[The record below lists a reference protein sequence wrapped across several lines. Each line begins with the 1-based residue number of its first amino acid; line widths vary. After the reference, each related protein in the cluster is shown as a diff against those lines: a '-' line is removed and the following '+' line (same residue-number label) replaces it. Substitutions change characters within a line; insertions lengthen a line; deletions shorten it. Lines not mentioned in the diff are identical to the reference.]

1 MDDGELDYSNQE
13 FFLSPNMDD
22 LPSSCSYGFLD
33 ELLKDTPHAC
43 THTHTCNPP
52 GPDNPHTHVCFHA
65 HTKLLPSSEDKVESE
80 DTAESIEKKSKKRP
94 LGNREA
100 VRKYREKKKAKA
112 ASLED
117 EVKHLRALNQQL
129 LKRLQGQAALEAEV
143 ARLKCLLVDIRGRIE
158 GEIGSFPYQKSANNV
173 NLTNFPGALVMN
185 PCNIRCDDQVY
196 CQHPGLDGKG
206 ETLNGQGFNICEFEN
221 LQCMEHQNSG
231 NVEMNGNSSSANKRK
246 ENEVNV
252 KRIQERPS
260 MESLHMAV
268 PNWRKVRIERVANEP
283 NLDFVTNFGVFILL
297 GGACEA
303 TVLGYSAEVA

>member
-13 FFLSPNMDD
+13 LFLSTNMDD

-65 HTKLLPSSEDKVESE
+65 HTKLLSSSEDKVESE

-117 EVKHLRALNQQL
+117 EVKRLRALNQQL
-129 LKRLQGQAALEAEV
+129 LKRLQGQAALEGEV

-173 NLTNFPGALVMN
+173 NLTNFPGSLVIN

-206 ETLNGQGFNICEFEN
+206 GEGEALKGQGFNSCEFEN
-221 LQCMEHQNSG
+221 LQCMEYQNSG
-231 NVEMNGNSSSANKRK
+231 MRDLPGCSIGNEEMNGNSSSANKRK
-246 ENEVNV
+246 
-252 KRIQERPS
+252 
-260 MESLHMAV
+260 
-268 PNWRKVRIERVANEP
+268 
-283 NLDFVTNFGVFILL
+283 

-303 TVLGYSAEVA
+303 TVS